1 MFYTFVLY
9 KVIGLAIMVLSSFL
23 PDFAIQAGLPEN
35 PDGFVFL
42 FQIVNELK
50 EDLAVPKSRD

>member
-1 MFYTFVLY
+1 MLFFRHT
-9 KVIGLAIMVLSSFL
+9 AQRHLS
-23 PDFAIQAGLPEN
+23 DFAIQAGLPEN